1 MRPCHCRLDRKALEL
16 RFEWLL
22 PQLAAAPHREDTPS
36 SSSSQVTAPA
46 AAATAEGGV
55 AGPGGGAGAPATPSL
70 TSSLLAHV
78 IVSYGLGAT
87 SEALRKAA
95 CSLVK
100 GAWLFLAAMH
110 MGDGSGAPKHRAW
123 ARSVLSGLLRL
134 LLRLAPQLSGY
145 GDFAGP
151 FWEALTWV
159 LKADTAP
166 SNAGSRAAG
175 GELPARGSL
184 LGPLV
189 EVAWFPCP
197 QMLSLPALVTAQ

>member
-1 MRPCHCRLDRKALEL
+1 MTFTCRLDRKALEL

-22 PQLAAAPHREDTPS
+22 LQQAAAPPRKVASS
-36 SSSSQVTAPA
+36 SSSSQVTTLPA
-46 AAATAEGGV
+46 AANAEEGV
-55 AGPGGGAGAPATPSL
+55 AGQGGAAGAPSL

-87 SEALRKAA
+87 SEALRRAA

-100 GAWLFLAAMH
+100 GAWLFLAAVH
-110 MGDGSGAPKHRAW
+110 MGDGSGAPKPHAW
-123 ARSVLSGLLRL
+123 ACSALSGLLTL

-175 GELPARGSL
+175 GELPATG
-184 LGPLV
+184 
-189 EVAWFPCP
+189 
-197 QMLSLPALVTAQ
+197 

>member
-1 MRPCHCRLDRKALEL
+1 MCGPAIAGWTGRPWSCGLSGCCPS
-16 RFEWLL
+16 W
-22 PQLAAAPHREDTPS
+22 QLHHTVRTRH
-36 SSSSQVTAPA
+36 PA
-46 AAATAEGGV
+46 
-55 AGPGGGAGAPATPSL
+55 
-70 TSSLLAHV
+70 
-78 IVSYGLGAT
+78 

-175 GELPARGSL
+175 ELPARGGL